1 MIFHFKS
8 LSLSPSLSHVHTH
21 THTHTHSHA
30 HVCAS
35 QKAHLMVIFIKKPK
49 LFVSGNIKVF
59 CRTRP
64 LFEDEGI
71 SVVEFPDDCTIRVNT
86 GDDSISNP
94 KRDFEFDRVYGPH
107 VGQGKHNIHFF
118 FLSCCTLVVRCEII
132 M

>member
-1 MIFHFKS
+1 
-8 LSLSPSLSHVHTH
+8 
-21 THTHTHSHA
+21 
-30 HVCAS
+30 
-35 QKAHLMVIFIKKPK
+35 MVIFIKKPK

-64 LFEDEGI
+64 LFEDEGT

-118 FLSCCTLVVRCEII
+118 S
-132 M
+132 